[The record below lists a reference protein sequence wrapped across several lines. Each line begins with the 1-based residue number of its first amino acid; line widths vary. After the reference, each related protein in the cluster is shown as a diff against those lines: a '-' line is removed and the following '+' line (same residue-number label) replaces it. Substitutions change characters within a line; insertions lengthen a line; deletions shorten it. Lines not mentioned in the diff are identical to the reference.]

1 MQGLVRELNSEVE
14 SNDEDDST
22 TTAHG
27 GNNTNKLQRLPVNA
41 WDNET
46 YSSHAGLLAATGVAN
61 VGLGEEEDEDEEA
74 EADLNT
80 VLSNNKK
87 ILSMEKFMS
96 QRYQMRSPYSTLSM
110 PANNNQQML
119 GVAMTTTTTPTAPN
133 VLFRKNSQ
141 DTTTRLLQ
149 RQIMLNGSMNNTPNK
164 INLNGEYT
172 KILNVA
178 VSTLISCFLH

>member
-14 SNDEDDST
+14 SNDEDD

-61 VGLGEEEDEDEEA
+61 VGLGEEDDEDDDEEG

-80 VLSNNKK
+80 VLNNNKK

-110 PANNNQQML
+110 PGNNQQMS

-149 RQIMLNGSMNNTPNK
+149 RQMMLNGSTNNTPNK
-164 INLNGEYT
+164 INSNGENT
-172 KILNVA
+172 RILNVA
-178 VSTLISCFLH
+178 PSTLISRLF